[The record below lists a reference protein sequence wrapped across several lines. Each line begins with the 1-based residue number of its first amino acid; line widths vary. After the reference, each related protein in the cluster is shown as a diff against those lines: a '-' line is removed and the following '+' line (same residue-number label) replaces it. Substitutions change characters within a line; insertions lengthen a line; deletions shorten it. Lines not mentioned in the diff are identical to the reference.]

1 MNMQIP
7 EWVTPGI
14 WGAII
19 GAAAI
24 SIIGLN
30 VGWVVTSST
39 AEEMAQRQTEKAV
52 IEALAP
58 ICVAKF
64 KNQSK
69 QEQTADLAALEDADR
84 FARDDFVEE
93 HGWAT
98 LPGST
103 EPNDEIASACASEL
117 MKLAEK

>member
-7 EWVTPGI
+7 EWVKPGF
-14 WGAII
+14 WGAVI
-19 GAAAI
+19 GAVAI
-24 SIIGLN
+24 SIVGLN

-39 AEEMAQRQTEKAV
+39 AEEMAERQTERAV

-58 ICVAKF
+58 ICVAQF
-64 KNQSK
+64 RNQTQK
-69 QEQTADLAALEDADR
+69 ERTADLAALEDTDR
-84 FARDDFVEE
+84 FARDEFVEE

-117 MKLAEK
+117 MKLADK

>member
-7 EWVTPGI
+7 EWATPGI
-14 WGAII
+14 WGAVI

-30 VGWVVTSST
+30 GGWVVTSGT
-39 AEEMAQRQTEKAV
+39 AKEMAERQTERAV

-58 ICVAKF
+58 ICVAQF
-64 KNQSK
+64 KNQSQ
-69 QEQTADLAALEDADR
+69 QEQTADLAALEEKER
-84 FARDDFVEE
+84 FARDEFVEE

-117 MKLAEK
+117 MKLANK